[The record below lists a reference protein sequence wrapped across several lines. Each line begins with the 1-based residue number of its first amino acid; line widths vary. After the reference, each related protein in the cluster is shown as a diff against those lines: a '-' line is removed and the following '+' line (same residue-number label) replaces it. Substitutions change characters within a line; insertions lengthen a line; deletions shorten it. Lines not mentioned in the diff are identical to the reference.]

1 MAGTISTLGIG
12 SGIELQDM
20 LDQLRALDQQTVTR
34 KEGKV
39 TVLEN
44 QLAEF
49 TTVNNK
55 LLALKTAALNLSLA
69 SNFIGRTA
77 TTSDE
82 DVATA
87 TASAGA
93 VEQSVSLDVTRLA
106 AKSSWMS
113 AAGAASA
120 DTSVYVP
127 VSQETTTGVT
137 DPAVD
142 AVARSGESM
151 VITFGETDLITVDA
165 AADMTMNDLV
175 NAINTHVDNVGAGDN
190 GRLVTA
196 ETYVVEGKTFLR
208 IRSDVAA
215 GTGEGNRV
223 AVNENFVGFD
233 FAAPAATFSYQVGDG
248 DAVSVAVAADTT
260 LTQLAALINDAAD
273 NPGVTATVINDG
285 GASPYRLS
293 LTSDTIGEDGRIT
306 FISELD
312 DLDMAEQQ
320 GAGGASLNAQFSI
333 DGINYQRQS
342 NSFNDVVSGVT
353 LTLEDVGTATI
364 TVGNNNASVKEMIQG
379 LVTAYNAAVQEVRDK
394 SGYDSE
400 KQEFGLL
407 AGTTLRDLPF
417 TMRNLMSSTSR
428 ADESGKV
435 TTFFALGLEFNRDG
449 TITLDEELLDAA
461 MADSPDSVSAF
472 FLGDAD
478 NNITGFA
485 DKVNDALRSI
495 TGTEGQIDG
504 EKKSAQV
511 RIDALEAKI
520 EAENERLD
528 RKYVILAK
536 QFTELDRYMNEM
548 TNLSSYLS
556 NQFDSLSSSW
566 GTGSSRK

>member
-20 LDQLRALDQQTVTR
+20 LDQLREIDQQNVTR
-34 KEGKV
+34 KESQV
-39 TVLEN
+39 TELEN
-44 QLAEF
+44 QLNEF

-55 LLALKTAALNLSLA
+55 LLTLKTAALNLSLE
-69 SNFIGRTA
+69 SNFIGRTV
-77 TTSDE
+77 TSTDE

-87 TASAGA
+87 TVSAGA
-93 VEQSVSLDVTRLA
+93 TEQSIALDVTQLA
-106 AKSSWMS
+106 AKSSWLS

-120 DTSVYVP
+120 ETSVYVP
-127 VSQETTTGVT
+127 VSQETTTGVA

-142 AVARSGESM
+142 VVAHSGESM
-151 VITFGETDLITVDA
+151 VITFGGTDLITIDA

-175 NAINTHVDNVGAGDN
+175 SAINTHVDNVGAGDN

-196 ETYVVEGKTFLR
+196 ETYVVEGETFLR

-215 GTGEGNRV
+215 GTGESNRV
-223 AVNENFVGFD
+223 AVNENFVDFD
-233 FAAPAATFSYQVGDG
+233 FAAPDATFSYQVGDG

-260 LTQLAALINDAAD
+260 LTQLAALINDATD
-273 NPGVTATVINDG
+273 NGGVTAEVINDG

-293 LTSDTIGEDGRIT
+293 LKSDTLGEDGRVT
-306 FISELD
+306 LVTQLA
-312 DLDMAEQQ
+312 DLAMAEQQ

-342 NSFNDVVSGVT
+342 NSFNDVMTGVT
-353 LTLEDVGTATI
+353 LTLKDAGTATV
-364 TVGNNNASVKEMIQG
+364 TVGNNNEGIKEMIQS
-379 LVTAYNAAVQEVRDK
+379 LVSDYNAAVQEVRDK

-400 KQEFGLL
+400 KEEFGLL

-417 TMRNLMSSTSR
+417 TLRNLMSSTVR
-428 ADESGKV
+428 ADESGQV
-435 TTFFALGLEFNRDG
+435 TTLFALGMEFNRDG
-449 TITLDEELLDAA
+449 TITLDEEMLDAVL
-461 MADSPDSVSAF
+461 ADNPDSISAF

-485 DKVNDALRSI
+485 DTVNDALRSI

-504 EKKSAQV
+504 EKKSAQA
-511 RIDALEAKI
+511 RIDALEFKI
-520 EAENERLD
+520 EAENDRLD
-528 RKYVILAK
+528 RKYTILAK
-536 QFTELDRYMNEM
+536 QFAELDRYMNEM

-556 NQFDSLSSSW
+556 NQFDSITSSW
-566 GTGSSRK
+566 GTGSSKK